1 MIVTEALFKNIF
13 IVLLFS
19 NLYASSNDY
28 FVLNNY
34 TPYNESKNSIGFHL
48 VQDNNNSKY
57 FFNYQSWF
65 TNNFYFD
72 GYISQLND
80 GTNIIYG
87 SNIGYKISY
96 DFENFKETIY
106 SLGYFSKRFSSEN
119 VKISSLSI
127 IQSFRFNK
135 ISSFLYFNYLFNND
149 TQYRSLKLK
158 FLKSLKRDVFINFG
172 LDYNDFTKKINHII
186 GVIYKL

>member
-1 MIVTEALFKNIF
+1 MIVIEALFKNIF

-65 TNNFYFD
+65 TDNFYFD

-106 SLGYFSKRFSSEN
+106 SLGYFSKRFSNEN
-119 VKISSLSI
+119 IKISSLSI
-127 IQSFRFNK
+127 IQSFKFKK
-135 ISSFLYFNYLFNND
+135 ISSFIYINYLFNND

-158 FLKSLKRDVFINFG
+158 FLKSLNRDVFINFG

-186 GVIYKL
+186 GVIYKI

>member
-1 MIVTEALFKNIF
+1 MIVIEALFKNIF

-65 TNNFYFD
+65 TDNFYFD

-87 SNIGYKISY
+87 SNIGYKIFY

-106 SLGYFSKRFSSEN
+106 SLGYFSKRFSNEN
-119 VKISSLSI
+119 IKISSLSI
-127 IQSFRFNK
+127 IQSFKFKK
-135 ISSFLYFNYLFNND
+135 ISSFIYINYLFNND

-158 FLKSLKRDVFINFG
+158 FLKSLNRDVFINFG

-186 GVIYKL
+186 GVIYKI

>member
-1 MIVTEALFKNIF
+1 MIVIEALFKNIF

-65 TNNFYFD
+65 TDNFYFD

-87 SNIGYKISY
+87 SNIGYKISH

-119 VKISSLSI
+119 IKISSLSI
-127 IQSFRFNK
+127 IQSFRFKK
-135 ISSFLYFNYLFNND
+135 ISSFIYINYLFNND
-149 TQYRSLKLK
+149 SQYRSLKLK
-158 FLKSLKRDVFINFG
+158 FLKSLNRDVFINFG

-186 GVIYKL
+186 GVIYKI

>member
-1 MIVTEALFKNIF
+1 MIVIEALFKNIF

-65 TNNFYFD
+65 TDNFYFD

-149 TQYRSLKLK
+149 TQYRSLKIK
-158 FLKSLKRDVFINFG
+158 VS
-172 LDYNDFTKKINHII
+172 
-186 GVIYKL
+186 